1 VWFGVLGVGV
11 GLNDDPS
18 LGVKVG
24 NIDTVGVAIAVGLF
38 EGFLKDGAT
47 DGSFELSIILE
58 GYCVTR

>member
-1 VWFGVLGVGV
+1 VLGVGV
-11 GLNDDPS
+11 GLNDDSS

-47 DGSFELSIILE
+47 DGLFELSSILE